1 MQVFSRVVEAG
12 GFAAAARQLGLSRA
26 MVSRLVG
33 QLEDTLGTRL
43 LYRTTRK
50 VSLTE
55 AGRAYHDRATALL
68 EELQA
73 LEGSVQDLASE
84 ARGVLRVNAPT
95 SFGVLQIA
103 PLLPEF
109 LTRHPRARIELTLND
124 RVVNLVEEG
133 YDVAVR
139 IGQMGD
145 SSLIARRLAD
155 IRMLVCAAPDYLARH
170 GTPAHPEALRSHNC
184 LTYSYAAGGN
194 QWHFDGPGGPS
205 SVRISGNLEA
215 NSGDATL
222 AAGLAGLGVMLQPSF
237 IVAEALQSGALVR
250 LLPDFHTPSL
260 PLQAV
265 YPHRRHLTT
274 KLRLFIDY
282 LAGHLGHTPPHWERA
297 LARSP
302 EA

>member
-1 MQVFSRVVEAG
+1 MQAFVRVVDAG
-12 GFAAAARQLGLSRA
+12 SFAAAARQLGLSRA

-33 QLEDTLGTRL
+33 QLEDALATRL

-68 EELQA
+68 DELQS
-73 LEGSVQDLASE
+73 LDSSVQDLASE
-84 ARGVLRVNAPT
+84 ARGVLRVNAPN

-133 YDVAVR
+133 YDLAVR
-139 IGQMGD
+139 IGHMGD

-155 IRMLVCAAPDYLARH
+155 IRMLVCASPAYLAQH
-170 GTPAHPEALRSHNC
+170 GTPSHPDALRTHNC
-184 LTYSYAAGGN
+184 LAYTYAAAGN
-194 QWHFDGPGGPS
+194 QWHFEGREGPL
-205 SVRISGNLEA
+205 SVRVSGNLEA

-237 IVAEALQSGALVR
+237 IVAEALKSGALVE
-250 LLPDFHTPSL
+250 LLQDFRVASL
-260 PLQAV
+260 PLQVV

-282 LAGHLGHTPPHWERA
+282 LALQLGHTPPQWEQA
-297 LARSP
+297 LK
-302 EA
+302 